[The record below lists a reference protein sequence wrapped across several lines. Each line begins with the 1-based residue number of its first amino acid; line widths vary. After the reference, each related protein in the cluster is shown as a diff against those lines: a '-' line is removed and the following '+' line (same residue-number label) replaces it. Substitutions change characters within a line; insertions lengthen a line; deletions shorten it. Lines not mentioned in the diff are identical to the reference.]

1 MNRSYS
7 KIRHIQESNQKLE
20 NRLLNEEDEYTPK
33 FKRRIGGVYDDI
45 INLIDDAKGEV
56 DEDDF
61 DDYFGYMDNIVFWV
75 VQELQSLYGANDDFW
90 YDNEDEIT
98 DYIKDNYDDYLS

>member
-33 FKRRIGGVYDDI
+33 FKRRIGGVFI
-45 INLIDDAKGEV
+45 
-56 DEDDF
+56 
-61 DDYFGYMDNIVFWV
+61 YMR
-75 VQELQSLYGANDDFW
+75 
-90 YDNEDEIT
+90 
-98 DYIKDNYDDYLS
+98 YLL